1 MREYYSRVLAY
12 IACGASIAAGTYTQY
27 FSYGILWM
35 VPYALLYPHLAYHL
49 GQRFRQHDPRKVTRA
64 LLAVDAVH
72 CGLGMALLGFSVVPS
87 LMFLLVL
94 SFTALV
100 IGGLRLLGMAL
111 LVSASSALLVA
122 VLVAPPL
129 LGNTP
134 VEVAA
139 VSILFCGL
147 YICITAFFG
156 HQQGLRLAQ
165 VRQEIAREQEKAA
178 RLARN
183 LAKYLSPQV
192 WEMIFS
198 GKKSVRLETQR
209 KKLTVFFSDIRG
221 FTELSE
227 ELEAEA
233 LTDLLNNYLNEMSKI
248 ALKYGGTI
256 DKFVGD
262 CVMVFFGDPSTQ
274 GAKKDA
280 VAAVSMGIAMRKHM
294 KVLRQQWRAQ
304 GITKPLEIRMGIN
317 TGYCTV
323 GNFGADTRMD
333 YTIIG
338 REVNLASRLESAS
351 EAGEI
356 LISTRNLLAD
366 QGRDHVPRQ
375 GPDRGQGLQPP
386 GADLPGGGLAPRPR
400 RRAQLRRARIARLLH
415 VPGHQQHPELRQG
428 TGHPGPATGR
438 RTPARQGHPLSSS
451 NAAGSSSRH
460 SGAVRGPLA
469 CSARNSSAETR
480 QDCSRAQRPQAW
492 RSSASAWRQAS
503 PRSSCMTPVTPCC
516 NTSSG
521 PGTAKAA
528 TGTPQA
534 RASSITRP

>member
-1 MREYYSRVLAY
+1 MKPTLPDRSPTSRSVASMREYYSRVLAY

-72 CGLGMALLGFSVVPS
+72 CGLGMALALLGFSVVPS

-356 LISTRNLLAD
+356 LISHETYSLIKD
-366 QGRDHVPRQ
+366 VIMCRDK
-375 GPDRGQGLQPP
+375 GQIAVKGFSRPVQIYQVVDSRRDL
-386 GADLPGGGLAPRPR
+386 GAAPSYVEHELPGFSMYLDTNNIQNYDKERVIQALQQAAER
-400 RRAQLRRARIARLLH
+400 LRDKVIL
-415 VPGHQQHPELRQG
+415 
-428 TGHPGPATGR
+428 
-438 RTPARQGHPLSSS
+438 
-451 NAAGSSSRH
+451 
-460 SGAVRGPLA
+460 
-469 CSARNSSAETR
+469 
-480 QDCSRAQRPQAW
+480 
-492 RSSASAWRQAS
+492 
-503 PRSSCMTPVTPCC
+503 
-516 NTSSG
+516 
-521 PGTAKAA
+521 
-528 TGTPQA
+528 
-534 RASSITRP
+534 